1 MKSLQFDYTL
11 TEQEIFDGLR
21 LSGIYKTSGKRALIE
36 SILLAVFAAI
46 FLATYIWKQDVFSLV
61 MAIVS
66 LVLLALLFLV
76 PTVDMKRQA
85 KNCQR
90 DVKLKLYAKSVF
102 IETAEGSQT
111 IALDSTSKRKAV
123 GKKGAQLITVRPDTG
138 GLLVIPLRAIPMDI
152 RGQAV
157 SILLQDDK

>member
-11 TEQEIFDGLR
+11 TEGEIYDGLR
-21 LSGIYKTSGKRALIE
+21 LSGIYKTSGKRALVE

-46 FLATYIWKQDVFSLV
+46 FLGTYIWKQDVFSLI

-66 LVLLALLFLV
+66 LVLLVLLNVV
-76 PTVDMKRQA
+76 PMADMKRQV
-85 KNCQR
+85 KNCRR

-102 IETAEGSQT
+102 IETADGGQT
-111 IALDSTSKRKAV
+111 IALDGTSKRKAV
-123 GKKGAQLITVRPDTG
+123 GKKGSQLITVRPETG
-138 GLLVIPLRAIPMDI
+138 GLLVIPLRAIPMEI